1 MRKSIIAIIASL
13 FLFTSASAQTD
24 KAVADQ
30 LVYDMLTTMNVTEN
44 WHPGMVIRQSQ
55 LKETAEKGIYMVRGE
70 SFQVNSMRS
79 DFYVKKEKGEWVPIN
94 DSRYPVETMV
104 NLLQNRITDNQ
115 HQLKLRHH
123 QYGGKIPTIV
133 LPMQNLFDLFARHM
147 DLYCSVTYIDENE
160 IRATLVFHQRRL
172 NYIHMLTLTANTN
185 ELTDAASTFSAEFY
199 TNIPQGNVN
208 DIFKE
213 KNNKKQ

>member
-1 MRKSIIAIIASL
+1 
-13 FLFTSASAQTD
+13 
-24 KAVADQ
+24 
-30 LVYDMLTTMNVTEN
+30 
-44 WHPGMVIRQSQ
+44 MVIRQSQ

-147 DLYCSVTYIDENE
+147 DLYCSVTYIDENDPPFL
-160 IRATLVFHQRRL
+160 IFHGTNDVLVSIYESQILYQGLKEAGVPARFVVVEDGTHGGLHFYQPGV
-172 NYIHMLTLTANTN
+172 M
-185 ELTDAASTFSAEFY
+185 DMVVEFFQE
-199 TNIPQGNVN
+199 NLA
-208 DIFKE
+208 D
-213 KNNKKQ
+213 